1 MTSSAQGPNAT
12 AAQVGSLIAALIVLT
27 VSACS
32 NPPKPPPPTQTRMP
46 SQPVS
51 TAAAPTASATASQ
64 RNTKPTESVEW
75 QTYRNQTF
83 GFSFEYPVAYD
94 LPENKTQC
102 GLWEEADGDGVVVHW
117 GSRSVL
123 NAFPSQGESPTEL
136 IAARVGQ
143 DASDVETTAFSA
155 DGVPGLRATFR
166 FGGLARFGEIYA
178 FEHQGYDYVATFTAG
193 AMCEPRGLSF
203 LEPAAFDH
211 AIQSLSFQP

>member
-1 MTSSAQGPNAT
+1 
-12 AAQVGSLIAALIVLT
+12 
-27 VSACS
+27 
-32 NPPKPPPPTQTRMP
+32 MP
-46 SQPVS
+46 SQSVS
-51 TAAAPTASATASQ
+51 TAAGPTASASASQ
-64 RNTKPTESVEW
+64 GQTTPTVSVEW

-117 GSRSVL
+117 GSRSAL
-123 NAFPSQGESPTEL
+123 NAFPSQGESPAEL
-136 IAARVGQ
+136 ISARIDQ
-143 DASDVETTAFSA
+143 AASDVEIMAFSA

-178 FEHQGYDYVATFTAG
+178 FEHQGYDYVAAFTAG
-193 AMCEPRGLSF
+193 AMCEPRGLSL

-211 AIQSLSFQP
+211 AVQSLSFQP